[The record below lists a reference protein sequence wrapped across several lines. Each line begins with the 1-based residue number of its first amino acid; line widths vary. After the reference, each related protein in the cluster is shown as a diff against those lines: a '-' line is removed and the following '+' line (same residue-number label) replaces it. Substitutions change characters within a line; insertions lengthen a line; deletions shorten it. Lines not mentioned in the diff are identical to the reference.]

1 MTTPPPPS
9 ADRCSCAG
17 LRKAT
22 RHLTQH
28 YDQHLAPMGLNIG
41 QYSLLA
47 NLARHGPIA
56 PGAFAALMAMD
67 RTTMGRNLQPLER
80 EGLVAV
86 AIDPADRRG
95 RLVSLTPEGKAR
107 LDTARPLWAT
117 AQAAVE
123 ARFGAAQAATLRTLL
138 ATLIATDLATTP

>member
-1 MTTPPPPS
+1 MAPPDTPRP
-9 ADRCSCAG
+9 DRCSCAG

-28 YDQHLAPMGLNIG
+28 YDQRLAPTGLNIG
-41 QYSLLA
+41 QYALLA
-47 NLARHGPIA
+47 NLARRGPIA

-86 AIDPADRRG
+86 AVDPADRRG
-95 RLVSLTPEGKAR
+95 RLVSLTAQGQAR
-107 LDTARPLWAT
+107 VAQARPLWSD
-117 AQAAVE
+117 AQAAFE
-123 ARFGAAQAATLRTLL
+123 HRFGADRAEALRALLAGLL
-138 ATLIATDLATTP
+138 ATDLTPAP

>member
-1 MTTPPPPS
+1 MTSPPPPR

-28 YDQHLAPMGLNIG
+28 YDLHLAPTGLNIG

-47 NLARHGPIA
+47 NLARRGPIA

-86 AIDPADRRG
+86 AIDPVDRRG
-95 RLVSLTPEGKAR
+95 RLVSLTAEGQAR
-107 LDTARPLWAT
+107 LDAARPLWAA
-117 AQAAVE
+117 AQAAFE
-123 ARFGAAQAATLRTLL
+123 DRFGAAQAATLRGLL
-138 ATLIATDLATTP
+138 ATLIATDLATAH

>member
-1 MTTPPPPS
+1 MTVPPEPR

-28 YDQHLAPMGLNIG
+28 YDRHLAPAGLNIG

-56 PGAFAALMAMD
+56 PGAFAALLAMD

-80 EGLVAV
+80 EGLVAI

-95 RLVSLTPEGKAR
+95 RLVSLTGEGQAR
-107 LDTARPLWAT
+107 LEAARPLWT
-117 AQAAVE
+117 AAQTAVE
-123 ARFGAAQAATLRTLL
+123 ERFGAAQAAALRSLL
-138 ATLIATDLATTP
+138 ATLIVTDLATPL